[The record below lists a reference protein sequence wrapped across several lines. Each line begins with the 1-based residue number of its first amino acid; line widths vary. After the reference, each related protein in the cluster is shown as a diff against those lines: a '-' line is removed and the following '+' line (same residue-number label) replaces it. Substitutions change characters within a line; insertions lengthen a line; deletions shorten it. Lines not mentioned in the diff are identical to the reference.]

1 MRRLL
6 PALLA
11 SALLVAA
18 CGSDDDNGA
27 ATTVAAPVDTVDTTS
42 VPDTTEAPATT
53 EAPPDTA
60 PDTTPETTEAPDAAV
75 TPAELAARGPYA
87 VGVTTRTLPEG
98 GLVEIWYPAD
108 ESAAGGSVSYN
119 VRDFLAPEIAALLTG
134 DVDDSFTIEAT
145 RDAPTASD
153 GPFPIVL
160 FSHGASSFRTQSSHL
175 AEHLASWGMVT
186 ASTDHPSRDL
196 LNSLGGTAE
205 GQPPAT
211 DQLRSMRTYLTTL
224 GDDPVLGGALD
235 NDRVALGGHSAGGGT
250 IAEVALD
257 DGILGY
263 VSYASGLRDTVPDVP
278 SLFMAGELDAIIAA
292 SRTAEAFEVAP
303 APSWLWVFEAAG
315 HLPFSDLCAIGG
327 GDANLIVLAEAAGL
341 GAFIDD
347 RLRTLAT
354 DGCEEPNRPVQ
365 EVWPGIDQAATGF
378 YRWVFGID
386 AEPIGLDE
394 SAVTTGVTITS
405 K

>member
-6 PALLA
+6 PLLLA
-11 SALLVAA
+11 SSLVVAA
-18 CGSDDDNGA
+18 CGSDSDSSTETTPTTAPVTEAPAPETTD
-27 ATTVAAPVDTVDTTS
+27 ATADTAAPDTTAETT
-42 VPDTTEAPATT
+42 PDTTEALAS
-53 EAPPDTA
+53 EVS
-60 PDTTPETTEAPDAAV
+60 AAD
-75 TPAELAARGPYA
+75 LAARGPYA

-108 ESAAGGSVSYN
+108 ESAAGGSASYN

-134 DVDDSFTIEAT
+134 DVDDSFVIDAT
-145 RDAPTASD
+145 RDAPAASD

-175 AEHLASWGMVT
+175 AGHLASWGMVT

-196 LNSLGGTAE
+196 RNSLGGTAE
-205 GQPPAT
+205 GQPPAA
-211 DQLRSMRTYLTTL
+211 DQMRSMRTHLTTL
-224 GDDPVLGGALD
+224 DDDPILGGALD

-257 DGILGY
+257 EGILGY
-263 VSYASGLRDTVPDVP
+263 VSYASGLRDSVPDVP
-278 SLFMAGELDAIIAA
+278 SLFMAGELDAIIEA
-292 SRTAEAFEVAP
+292 SRTAEAFELAP
-303 APSWLWVFEAAG
+303 PPSWLWVFEDAG
-315 HLPFSDLCAIGG
+315 HLAFSDLCAIGG

-341 GAFIDD
+341 GAFIDE
-347 RLRTLAT
+347 RLRILAT
-354 DGCEEPNRPVQ
+354 DGCDEPNRPVVD
-365 EVWPGIDQAATGF
+365 VWPGIDQASTGF

-394 SAVTTGVTITS
+394 SVVTTGVTITS

>member
-6 PALLA
+6 PLLLA
-11 SALLVAA
+11 SSLVVAA
-18 CGSDDDNGA
+18 CGSDSDSSTDTTPTTA
-27 ATTVAAPVDTVDTTS
+27 PVTEAPAPETTDATADTAAPDTTAETT
-42 VPDTTEAPATT
+42 PDTTEALAS
-53 EAPPDTA
+53 EVS
-60 PDTTPETTEAPDAAV
+60 AAD
-75 TPAELAARGPYA
+75 LAARGPYA

-108 ESAAGGSVSYN
+108 ESAAGGSASYN

-134 DVDDSFTIEAT
+134 DVDDSFVIDAT
-145 RDAPTASD
+145 RDAPAASD

-175 AEHLASWGMVT
+175 AGHLASWGMVT

-196 LNSLGGTAE
+196 RNSLGGTAE
-205 GQPPAT
+205 GQPPAA
-211 DQLRSMRTYLTTL
+211 DQMRSMRTYLTTL
-224 GDDPVLGGALD
+224 DDDPILGGALD

-257 DGILGY
+257 EGILGY
-263 VSYASGLRDTVPDVP
+263 VSYASGLRDSVPDVP
-278 SLFMAGELDAIIAA
+278 SLFMAGELDAIIEA
-292 SRTAEAFEVAP
+292 SRTAEAFELAP
-303 APSWLWVFEAAG
+303 PPSWLWVFEDAG
-315 HLPFSDLCAIGG
+315 HLAFSDLCAIGG

-341 GAFIDD
+341 GAFIDE
-347 RLRTLAT
+347 RLRILAT
-354 DGCEEPNRPVQ
+354 DGCDEPNRPVVD
-365 EVWPGIDQAATGF
+365 VWPGIDQASTGF

-394 SAVTTGVTITS
+394 SVVTTGVTITS

>member
-6 PALLA
+6 PLLLA
-11 SALLVAA
+11 SSLVVAA
-18 CGSDDDNGA
+18 CGSDSDSSTETTPTTAPVTEAPAPETTD
-27 ATTVAAPVDTVDTTS
+27 ATADTAAPDTTAETT
-42 VPDTTEAPATT
+42 PDTTEALAS
-53 EAPPDTA
+53 EVS
-60 PDTTPETTEAPDAAV
+60 AAD
-75 TPAELAARGPYA
+75 LAARGPYA

-108 ESAAGGSVSYN
+108 ESAAGGSASYN

-134 DVDDSFTIEAT
+134 DVDDSFVIDAT
-145 RDAPTASD
+145 RDAPAASD

-175 AEHLASWGMVT
+175 AGHLASWGMVT

-196 LNSLGGTAE
+196 RNSLGGTAE
-205 GQPPAT
+205 GQPPAA
-211 DQLRSMRTYLTTL
+211 DQMRSMRTYLTTL
-224 GDDPVLGGALD
+224 DDDPILGGALD

-257 DGILGY
+257 EGILGY
-263 VSYASGLRDTVPDVP
+263 VSYASGLRDSVPDVP
-278 SLFMAGELDAIIAA
+278 SLFMAGELDAIIEA
-292 SRTAEAFEVAP
+292 SRTAEAFELAP
-303 APSWLWVFEAAG
+303 PPSWLWVFEDAG
-315 HLPFSDLCAIGG
+315 HLAFSDLCAIGG

-341 GAFIDD
+341 GAFIDE
-347 RLRTLAT
+347 RLRILAT
-354 DGCEEPNRPVQ
+354 DGCDEPNRPVVD
-365 EVWPGIDQAATGF
+365 VWPGIDQASTGF

-394 SAVTTGVTITS
+394 SVVTTGVTITS